1 MKTRKN
7 ALIAGLAGV
16 LAASPTVFAD
26 DDDDEIPFE
35 VAEIFFELNDTDGDL
50 GIHALIDGEPWK
62 RLTIEDQRERR
73 VLNVFVRGRLKRQ
86 GLTEFFFES
95 AEPPFESDEDPSE
108 ALPPEKFFRRFPA
121 GTYEIEGRSLD
132 GEELESETEITH
144 AMPAPAEP
152 TVNGIALAE
161 DCDED
166 VPVVGMAGDAVVI
179 SWLPVTKTHPD
190 LGSPQD
196 ADGVIS
202 IFNYQVVVE
211 VEELDPVPAVFS
223 VTLPP
228 DVTSM
233 TVPPE
238 LLALGQEFKYEVLA
252 REESWNQTAVE
263 SCFQL
268 VE

>member
-1 MKTRKN
+1 MKTRN
-7 ALIAGLAGV
+7 IALAAGLAATLAVSPVV
-16 LAASPTVFAD
+16 LAD
-26 DDDDEIPFE
+26 DDDEEIPFD

-50 GIHALIDGEPWK
+50 GIHALIDGDPWK
-62 RLTIEDQRERR
+62 RLRIEDQRERKI
-73 VLNVFVRGRLKRQ
+73 LNVFVRGRLKRQ

-95 AEPPFESDEDPSE
+95 AEPPFESDENPAE
-108 ALPPEKFFRRFPA
+108 ALPPEQFFRRFPP
-121 GTYEIEGRSLD
+121 GTYEIEGRTLD

-144 AMPAPAEP
+144 AMPAPPEP
-152 TVNGIALAE
+152 TVNGMPLAE

-179 SWLPVTKTHPD
+179 SWPAVTKTHPD
-190 LGSPQD
+190 LGDPQD
-196 ADGVIS
+196 ADGVIA

-211 VEELDPVPAVFS
+211 VEDLEPLPAVFS

-238 LLALGQEFKYEVLA
+238 LLALSQEFKYEVLA

>member
-1 MKTRKN
+1 MKARTL
-7 ALIAGLAGV
+7 APLVGLAGALALSPLV
-16 LAASPTVFAD
+16 LAD
-26 DDDDEIPFE
+26 DDDEEIPFD

-108 ALPPEKFFRRFPA
+108 ALSPKKFFRRFPA
-121 GTYEIEGRSLD
+121 GIYEIEGRTLD
-132 GEELESETEITH
+132 GEELESEAVITH
-144 AMPAPAEP
+144 AMPAPPEP
-152 TVNGIALAE
+152 TVNGMPLSE

-166 VPVVGMAGDAVVI
+166 VPVVGLAGDAVVI
-179 SWLPVTKTHPD
+179 SWPPVTRTHPE
-190 LGSPQD
+190 LGDPQD

-202 IFNYQVVVE
+202 IYNYQVVVE
-211 VEELDPVPAVFS
+211 IEDLEPVPAVFS

-238 LLALGQEFKYEVLA
+238 LLALSQEFKYEILA

-268 VE
+268 AE